1 MATIVKRGKKY
12 SVVYYYTDENG
23 EQQQKWEPPVS
34 SKKEAQRRKN
44 EIEHELDTGTFIP
57 PARVKVGEFL
67 NDFVEM
73 YGTKRWGLS
82 VYASNTALIENYIN
96 PLLADHLV
104 QEVNT
109 RIVDWFIHQLQKTKP
124 VSTPYRHAKTDY
136 ITPCTIEKI
145 VKLMRTAFK
154 QAVHGEWLVKIR
166 LMVQSFPKGKRRHEQ
181 SGMQL
186 PSVRRW
192 MSAMMGNCMLL

>member
-124 VSTPYRHAKTDY
+124 VSTPYRHAKTD
-136 ITPCTIEKI
+136 
-145 VKLMRTAFK
+145 
-154 QAVHGEWLVKIR
+154 
-166 LMVQSFPKGKRRHEQ
+166 
-181 SGMQL
+181 
-186 PSVRRW
+186 
-192 MSAMMGNCMLL
+192 